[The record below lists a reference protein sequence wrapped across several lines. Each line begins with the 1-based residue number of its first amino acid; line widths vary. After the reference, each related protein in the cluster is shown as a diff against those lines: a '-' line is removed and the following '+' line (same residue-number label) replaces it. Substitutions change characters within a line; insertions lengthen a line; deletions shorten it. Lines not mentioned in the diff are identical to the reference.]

1 LEGAQRL
8 LERVLFVRNPRG
20 TFVWQGGTRR
30 FCFKNLAFGTEG
42 KAQEAT
48 IGFLGWMDGALWH
61 GSAIVIV
68 FHWDALVGGLFG
80 GGYTPSY
87 FIKSYVARI
96 ESIEDFLRKTSYQ
109 PHSQ

>member
-1 LEGAQRL
+1 MAKLRDFVLRLGIFCQR
-8 LERVLFVRNPRG
+8 
-20 TFVWQGGTRR
+20 
-30 FCFKNLAFGTEG
+30 FGIWNG
-42 KAQEAT
+42 KAQEA

-87 FIKSYVARI
+87 FINVARI
-96 ESIEDFLRKTSYQ
+96 ESIEDFSSK
-109 PHSQ
+109 HSSSPIHSEQ

>member
-1 LEGAQRL
+1 MERKGTGRGEDRKSLSSTGRRSVYWNAFL
-8 LERVLFVRNPRG
+8 LRNARG
-20 TFVWQGGTRR
+20 FRQDGETRR
-30 FCFKNLAFGTEG
+30 FCFKTWDIWNG

-48 IGFLGWMDGALWH
+48 IGFLGWMDGAFWH

-87 FIKSYVARI
+87 FIKRS
-96 ESIEDFLRKTSYQ
+96 
-109 PHSQ
+109 